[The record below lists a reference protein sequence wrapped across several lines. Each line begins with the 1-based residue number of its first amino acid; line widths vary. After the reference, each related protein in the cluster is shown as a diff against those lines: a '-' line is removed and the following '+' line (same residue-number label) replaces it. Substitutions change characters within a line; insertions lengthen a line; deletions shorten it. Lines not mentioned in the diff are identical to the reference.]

1 MSHVRGEREIFLIS
15 TIPRPALAPPS
26 LQFKWYGGSLLGASS
41 QVVKLTTHA
50 CPMLKLRMHA
60 AMPLLLLYT
69 FTADKL
75 NFTSPPPFFLNWESK
90 WNSRIF
96 HSLYIQRNITVIY
109 RIELNMNWI
118 HGENTACLRVVD
130 TGDGRYIRGKS
141 YWTQTDMNII
151 SSGPLGWGLDT
162 QLCVNAKT
170 NSDINTVTLHYNWTS
185 CRWSEIPKMVWCH
198 PHVTVITGLPSP
210 RTAR

>member
-1 MSHVRGEREIFLIS
+1 MVWWFFAGGKQPSCQVNNSCLSNAEAQNACS
-15 TIPRPALAPPS
+15 YAPSPPIY
-26 LQFKWYGGSLLGASS
+26 LHG
-41 QVVKLTTHA
+41 
-50 CPMLKLRMHA
+50 
-60 AMPLLLLYT
+60 
-69 FTADKL
+69 KL